1 MFDLINMLLGRET
14 QHDKDIR
21 KAFYQGHRLGIEEG
35 VESGLKKHFN
45 ITSELSQEEDELVK
59 AFCTKH
65 DFEFCYDPMQGG
77 FRIRKNKSY
86 TKNKEKVVYIPY
98 NIDEG
103 RFEMLKKSLV
113 KHELEQL
120 RDQNSES

>member
-1 MFDLINMLLGRET
+1 
-14 QHDKDIR
+14 
-21 KAFYQGHRLGIEEG
+21 
-35 VESGLKKHFN
+35 
-45 ITSELSQEEDELVK
+45 
-59 AFCTKH
+59 
-65 DFEFCYDPMQGG
+65 MQGG